1 VCLYVFFTV
10 ICGFFTLIPI
20 QHRMIN
26 RKVFLCFL
34 SGLSFLL
41 FAQRPVDKVYPWLD
55 SAHSRWFYFSSACRP
70 FGMVSLFPD
79 NRTDEDWDSG
89 YRYEVDSIL
98 DFSHLHEWQLAGVAV
113 MPVSFRKREET
124 KLFYDYSSHFLH
136 SKEIVRPGYHSVFL
150 EKYKLRAEL
159 TATNRVGFHRYSY
172 PKETEQGVIFDL
184 GKHLGPSDISE
195 GGFIKVNDHE
205 IRGYV
210 VNAPTFRRSRSTT
223 VYFCAVFNHLV
234 KEIMLKE
241 GDQLQ
246 KGIGRWSGKKG
257 VMLATF
263 ANRSNEPLLMKV
275 GISYTSEEGAA
286 NNLKAEAPGWNF
298 DAVRKDAEN
307 QWNDML
313 SRIKIEGGTE
323 LQQQRFY
330 TDLWHAIQGRRV
342 ISDADGKYT
351 DCTESQPIVRQLP
364 LGANGKPKFNMYN
377 SDAFWGAQWTLNTLW
392 QLVYPEVAEEFCNSF
407 IKYYKNGG
415 LIPRGPSGGN
425 YTYVMTGASSTPF
438 FVSAW
443 QKGIRGF
450 DVETAYAGLKKNHL
464 PGGMMSKIGYEHTTS
479 RGGGLEFYME
489 KGYVPYPLSDTIYGM
504 HQDGGAITLENAY
517 QDWCLAQLAKAL
529 GKTEDAAYFTHRS
542 ENYRNIYNAKERFMV
557 PKDKYGNWQKPF
569 DPLITN
575 KGFEEGNSAEYTW
588 FVPHDLTGLFSLMG
602 GADSAI
608 VRLNRQ
614 FEVSEWHR
622 FCNEHPE
629 MSEPGVVEF
638 GAAKAPSA
646 ARKFINDQ
654 RTWTNYS
661 NQPGTQMAFIFNY
674 AGAPWL
680 TQYWS
685 RMVVDSAYSKVS
697 PYYGYNGDEDQG
709 MMGSLSVLMKLGLF
723 QMTGGCDADPKYELG
738 SSLFRKVVIT
748 LNPNY
753 YKAKKLII
761 ETTHNNAQSPYIQS
775 VLLNGKPLQR
785 FYFRHS
791 DIVNG
796 AHLLIDMGTEPN
808 KKWGKE

>member
-1 VCLYVFFTV
+1 MSTRFLK
-10 ICGFFTLIPI
+10 I
-20 QHRMIN
+20 MN
-26 RKVFLCFL
+26 RYLL
-34 SGLSFLL
+34 LLLWIILSFTT

-89 YRYEVDSIL
+89 YRYEVDSIQ
-98 DFSHLHEWQLAGVAV
+98 DFSHVHEWQLAGVAV
-113 MPVSFRKREET
+113 MPVSFDMRDKA
-124 KLFYDYSSHFLH
+124 KLFNDYSSHFLH
-136 SKEIVRPGYHSVFL
+136 SKETVRPGYHSVFL
-150 EKYKLRAEL
+150 EKYKLRADL
-159 TATNRVGFHRYSY
+159 TATNRVGFHRYTFQNA
-172 PKETEQGVIFDL
+172 KQQGIIFDL

-195 GGFIKVNDHE
+195 GGFVKVSDSE

-210 VNAPTFRRSRSTT
+210 VNAPTFRRSRSAT
-223 VYFCAVFNHLV
+223 VYFCASFNCPV
-234 KEIMLKE
+234 KEIIMQE
-241 GDQLQ
+241 GAEQRN
-246 KGIGRWSGKKG
+246 GISKWSGKKG
-257 VMLATF
+257 VVLLTF
-263 ANRSNEPLLMKV
+263 ANQTKEPLLMKV
-275 GISYTSEEGAA
+275 SISYTSEEGAA
-286 NNLKAEAPGWNF
+286 KNLKTEAPGWSF
-298 DAVRKDAEN
+298 DAVRQDAEN
-307 QWNDML
+307 QWNSML
-313 SRIKIEGGTE
+313 SRIQIEGGTA

-330 TDLWHAIQGRRV
+330 TDLWHAIQGRRI

-351 DCTESQPIVRQLP
+351 DCTGSQPKVRQLP
-364 LGANGKPKFNMYN
+364 LDASGKPKFNMYN

-407 IKYYKNGG
+407 VEYYKNGG

-438 FVSAW
+438 FVAAW

-450 DVETAYAGLKKNHL
+450 DVETAYVGLKKNHL
-464 PGGMMSKIGYEHTTS
+464 PGGMMSKIGYEHNTAK
-479 RGGGLEFYME
+479 GGGLEFYME
-489 KGYVPYPLSDTIYGM
+489 HGYVPYPLSDTIYGM

-517 QDWCLAQLAKAL
+517 QDWCLAQLSKAL
-529 GKTEDAAYFTHRS
+529 GKTEDAACFTRRS

-557 PKDKYGNWQKPF
+557 PKDKHGNWQKPF

-588 FVPHDLTGLFSLMG
+588 FVPHDLPGLFSLMG
-602 GADSAI
+602 GSDSA
-608 VRLNRQ
+608 VARLNQQ

-629 MSEPGVVEF
+629 MAEPGVVEF
-638 GAAKAPSA
+638 GAVKAPSA

-723 QMTGGCDADPKYELG
+723 QMTGGCEADPKYELG
-738 SSLFRKVVIT
+738 SPLFPKVTIM

-753 YKAKKLII
+753 YKAKQLVI

-775 VLLNGKPLQR
+775 VLLNGKPMHK

-796 AHLLIDMGTEPN
+796 AHLLIDMGAEPN
-808 KKWGKE
+808 KNWGKE